1 MSMNSKK
8 TLILVALGA
17 ILALSSCSGLQ
28 DQCKTNCGGGGDA
41 LLSLTITDTPPTNTS
56 VVSFTL
62 PVVGITL
69 TPSSGSPSSVFST
82 GNFELTRLQSDTSLV
97 IANVKIPA
105 GTYSAINV
113 TVSAPSGVYVN
124 SSGATLGTCVNNAFC
139 SITGNAT
146 TITYSFP
153 STLTLSSNANQ
164 YINLDFNYNNAIV
177 VNNGAVGIDLTQPSV
192 MTASNTVPTGI
203 PSGDFANID
212 DFTGQITAINS
223 SSITVASKLRG
234 SVVATIN
241 SSTQWFDPQD
251 LCVGGASI
259 SCVGVG
265 SVVSLQGLLTT
276 GGVVVASSLDVID
289 PSTSP
294 SDEVE
299 GVIYPSS
306 CTGGYAVVLSDSVIN
321 TSGSPLAGASF
332 GSGVCL
338 TVSGTATFAV
348 DSGILTNQPGVPG
361 GGGSLVPGF
370 RGASDILAG
379 QTVRVL
385 ISGATAG
392 TNGLINA
399 TANLLILRFSRLTGT
414 ISSTS
419 GTSFYISGLPV
430 YLGTQ
435 FNTAPQVYTYINGTL
450 LEGQSSVGDLTGT
463 VSMSALYL
471 NLQDGA
477 QYWFQAAKV
486 RQQQ

>member
-1 MSMNSKK
+1 MTSKK
-8 TLILVALGA
+8 TLILVAVVA
-17 ILALSSCSGLQ
+17 VLALSSCSGLQ
-28 DQCKTNCGGGGDA
+28 DQCKVNCGGGGDA
-41 LLSLTITDTPPTNTS
+41 LLSITITDTPPTNTS

-62 PVVGITL
+62 PIVGITL
-69 TPSSGSPSSVFST
+69 TPSSGTAPSVFSS

-105 GTYSAINV
+105 GTYTAVNV

-124 SSGATLGTCVNNAFC
+124 SSGAALGSCVNNAFC

-153 STLTLSSNANQ
+153 STLTLNSNANQ
-164 YINLDFNYNNAIV
+164 YLNLDFNYNNAIV
-177 VNNGAVGIDLTQPSV
+177 VNNNTVGIDMTQSGV
-192 MTASNTVPTGI
+192 MTASNTVPAGIATGN
-203 PSGDFANID
+203 FANID
-212 DFTGQITAINS
+212 DFTGQITALNS
-223 SSITVASKLRG
+223 GSITVASKLRG
-234 SVVATIN
+234 TVVATIN
-241 SSTQWFDPQD
+241 SSTQWFDPQS

-265 SVVSLQGLLTT
+265 SVVSLQGLLSTS
-276 GGVVVASSLDVID
+276 GVVIASSLDVID
-289 PSTSP
+289 PTTSP

-306 CTGGYAVVLSDSVIN
+306 CAGGYAMVLSDSVIN

-338 TVSGTATFAV
+338 TISGTATFEV

-361 GGGSLVPGF
+361 GPLVAGF
-370 RGASDILAG
+370 RQTSDILAG

-385 ISGATAG
+385 ISGAATG
-392 TNGLINA
+392 TNGLVNA

-419 GTSFYISGLPV
+419 GTSFFITGLPA

-435 FNTAPQVYTYINGTL
+435 FNTAPQVYTYVNGTL
-450 LEGQSSVGDLTGT
+450 LEGQTSVGSLTGT

-471 NLQDGA
+471 NRQDGA

-486 RQQQ
+486 RQQ